1 MDVVCNADKCRGIRF
16 NHRSSQFR
24 LFVTRDDR
32 KQNRFFIMLVC
43 TFGTVDDRYPAPHPI
58 LDAINYA
65 LWFRGHDHDLH
76 LLLLCVNHV
85 HYARIDKNAECR
97 IKGIRPAKNG
107 PAARMMKKLK
117 IRLIVPMLLPVCFL
131 IVSPKISK
139 PPVEIPFLSAKPVPN
154 PLIVAP
160 KIAQMIGSFVKGTGL
175 IALIMTDEQKT
186 AKIVNSVNL

>member
-1 MDVVCNADKCRGIRF
+1 MDVVCNADKCGRIRF
-16 NHRSSQFR
+16 DHRSPQFR

-43 TFGTVDDRYPAPHPI
+43 PFGTVNDRYSATHPI

-107 PAARMMKKLK
+107 PCGKNDEK
-117 IRLIVPMLLPVCFL
+117 IENQIDCSDAFAGVLSDPI
-131 IVSPKISK
+131 
-139 PPVEIPFLSAKPVPN
+139 LSARPVPN